1 MNPRQREIIG
11 RRKKKLRE
19 LLKSRA
25 GLTEFRLA
33 QSGTTSVLSVSIDTR
48 IREENRQQGTS

>member
-11 RRKKKLRE
+11 RRPKKHRE

-25 GLTEFRLA
+25 GLTVISLPQPGSTSA
-33 QSGTTSVLSVSIDTR
+33 QSVSRDTR

>member
-11 RRKKKLRE
+11 RRPKKHRE

-33 QSGTTSVLSVSIDTR
+33 QPGSTAALSVSRDTR
-48 IREENRQQGTS
+48 IRQENRQQGTS

>member
-1 MNPRQREIIG
+1 MNPRQRETIG
-11 RRKKKLRE
+11 RRPKKRRG

-25 GLTEFRLA
+25 GLAEFRLP
-33 QSGTTSVLSVSIDTR
+33 QTGTTSALSVSRDTR

>member
-1 MNPRQREIIG
+1 MNRRQRETIG
-11 RRKKKLRE
+11 RRPKKRRE

-25 GLTEFRLA
+25 GLTVFSLP
-33 QSGTTSVLSVSIDTR
+33 QTGTTSALSVSRDTR

>member
-1 MNPRQREIIG
+1 MNPRHRETIG
-11 RRKKKLRE
+11 RRPKKRRE

-25 GLTEFRLA
+25 GLTQFPLP
-33 QSGTTSVLSVSIDTR
+33 QTGTTSAQSVSRDSR

>member
-11 RRKKKLRE
+11 RRPKKSRE

-25 GLTEFRLA
+25 GLTEFPLPQTR
-33 QSGTTSVLSVSIDTR
+33 STSALSVSRDTR